1 MSFSTMLEILK
12 EKEKGKIILIRLG
25 AFYIAVG
32 EDAVVLHKELQLKCT
47 CFKNRICKVGFPVNS
62 LEEYIEKLEK
72 LPYGYIVYDY
82 DKPKVELKE
91 KIGKVGKHNK
101 EKSKNI
107 NCLLCK
113 GMGKRYEEDEYA
125 KALKKLLEKEEREKE
140 K

>member
-72 LPYGYIVYDY
+72 LPYGYIVYD
-82 DKPKVELKE
+82 V
-91 KIGKVGKHNK
+91 IV
-101 EKSKNI
+101 S
-107 NCLLCK
+107 
-113 GMGKRYEEDEYA
+113 MM
-125 KALKKLLEKEEREKE
+125 
-140 K
+140 